1 MCIKR
6 TNWSYDLDKCLAEW
20 DQIKLYPDMRWIT
33 FMDGTSQT
41 YIQRNPKIL
50 SNPFIGGDGDNRR
63 RRGFRP
69 PGRPRISPSVKV
81 DLDYNMLNE
90 IYEGSLFEDII
101 RDVNGVR
108 SRIMVKTAHTTYS
121 VHRDKILRYHL
132 ALITNPNAYFIFPTM
147 NEIIHIPADGYVY
160 EVDTTLLHSF
170 VNCGP
175 ADRTHLV
182 ISKRSSS

>member
-6 TNWSYDLDKCLAEW
+6 TNWSYDLDKCLVEW
-20 DQIKLYPDMRWIT
+20 DHIKIYPDMRWKT
-33 FMDGTSQT
+33 FRDGSSQT

-50 SNPFIGGDGDNRR
+50 SNHFIGGVQRSAF
-63 RRGFRP
+63 RGINSE
-69 PGRPRISPSVKV
+69 GRGRTVPSVKV
-81 DLDYNMLNE
+81 DLDFNMLNE
-90 IYEGSLFEDII
+90 IYEGSIFEDII

-108 SRIMVKTAHTTYS
+108 SRIMVKTAHTSYS
-121 VHRDKILRYHL
+121 VHQDKTPRYHL
-132 ALITNPNAYFIFPTM
+132 ALITNPNAYFLFPTM

-160 EVDTTLLHSF
+160 EVDTTLPHSF

-182 ISKRSSS
+182 ISKMSSS

>member
-6 TNWSYDLDKCLAEW
+6 TNWSYDLDKCLVEW
-20 DQIKLYPDMRWIT
+20 DHIKIYPDMRWMT
-33 FMDGTSQT
+33 FKDGSSQT

-50 SNPFIGGDGDNRR
+50 SNHFIGGGGAQHGFDNINPDRRGRR
-63 RRGFRP
+63 R
-69 PGRPRISPSVKV
+69 PSVKV

-108 SRIMVKTAHTTYS
+108 SRIMVKTPHTSYS
-121 VHRDKILRYHL
+121 VHQDKTPRYHL
-132 ALITNPNAYFIFPTM
+132 ALITNPNAYFLFPTM

-182 ISKRSSS
+182 ISKGNSL